1 LPPSENRPLLAAPA
15 PAPTESE
22 EHAPRDEATPA
33 DARPTSRAN
42 RPPIPRY
49 LGFEITSEGRV
60 YALQVIRE
68 EEARTF
74 RFLIRHAAFAAR
86 ETRFQDAPDLCYQ
99 RLGRELSADPDLPSE
114 SRFEVTREELLDYRI
129 AHEPGSPGRPRRGS
143 GR

>member
-1 LPPSENRPLLAAPA
+1 LLAAPA
-15 PAPTESE
+15 PATPASE
-22 EHAPRDEATPA
+22 QHAPIEEAGAADERRTPH
-33 DARPTSRAN
+33 PT

-49 LGFEITSEGRV
+49 LGFEITPEGRV
-60 YALQVIRE
+60 YALQVTRE

-86 ETRFQDAPDLCYQ
+86 EARFQDAPDLCYQ

-114 SRFEVTREELLDYRI
+114 SRFEVTPEELLDYRVS
-129 AHEPGSPGRPRRGS
+129 HQPGASGRPRRGS